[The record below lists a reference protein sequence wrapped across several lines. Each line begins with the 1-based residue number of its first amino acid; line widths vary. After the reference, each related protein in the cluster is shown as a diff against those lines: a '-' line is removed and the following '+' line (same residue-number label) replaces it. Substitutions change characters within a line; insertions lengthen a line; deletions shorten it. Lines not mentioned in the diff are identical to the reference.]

1 MEWTFRGVE
10 ILNINENSHVLI
22 FNSENFSAVL
32 KVITKVSLSTFHM
45 DNYAS
50 DEDVDYDFDTQL
62 IIQQS
67 LQDIPKPGTTQQ
79 APEDDSF
86 HSFLST
92 NCKKIVETL
101 LIGEEDALSH
111 LTEYQSAFE
120 ETDGI
125 GWIPL
130 HKAAMQLNKNI
141 LEITLKA
148 SKPSVWEQTTHNG
161 ETPLFLAVSNCLLEN
176 ASFLLLNGCNP
187 NAKNFEGNSPL
198 LTAVL
203 QDSYDMAA
211 LLISHGADVN
221 LQCANK
227 RTALHEAAKLGRQN
241 MVKLLLASGAHA
253 DPQSSYGFTP
263 LALAA
268 QSGHTEIMK
277 ILLRKG
283 ANALGQASDS
293 SSILL
298 EAASGGNPDS
308 IALLLEYGADA
319 NIPKNSGHL
328 PIHVA
333 ADRGHLLAL
342 KILVPV
348 TDVVAI
354 KQSGISPVHCAAA
367 GAHPECLELLI
378 QAGFDV
384 NFMLDQRIRKHYDDH
399 RKSALYFAVSNG
411 DLPSTKLLL
420 SAGALPNQDP
430 VNCLQIALRMGNYEL
445 ISLLLRYGANVNY
458 FCRVNPLHFPSA
470 LQYTLKDEVM
480 LRMLLN
486 YGYDTERCFDCP
498 HGDKVHLFYTFEGWT
513 STVIK
518 DTMFCEVITLSW
530 LQHLSGKVVRV
541 MLDYVDQ
548 VQICSKLKAVLQKQ
562 ALWSEIHNIL
572 TNPRSLKHLCRL
584 KIRKCMGRLHLRCP
598 VFMSFLP
605 LPNRL
610 KAYILYKEYD
620 LYGQGTFTGTW

>member
-1 MEWTFRGVE
+1 M
-10 ILNINENSHVLI
+10 N
-22 FNSENFSAVL
+22 
-32 KVITKVSLSTFHM
+32 
-45 DNYAS
+45 NYTS
-50 DEDVDYDFDTQL
+50 DEDTDEDLDTQL

-67 LQDIPKPGTTQQ
+67 LQDVHRPRATQQ
-79 APEDDSF
+79 ASADDSL
-86 HSFLST
+86 HAFLSADY
-92 NCKKIVETL
+92 KKIIET
-101 LIGEEDALSH
+101 IEAGKEDALSR
-111 LTEYQSAFE
+111 LTKFHSAFAE
-120 ETDGI
+120 ADGA
-125 GWIPL
+125 GWLPL
-130 HKAAMQLNKNI
+130 HKAAVQLNKNI
-141 LEITLKA
+141 LQITLKA
-148 SKPSVWEQTTHNG
+148 SKPSAWEQTTHNG
-161 ETPLFLAVSNCLLEN
+161 ETPLFLAVSTCLLEN
-176 ASFLLLNGCNP
+176 ARFLLLNGCNP
-187 NAKNFEGNSPL
+187 DAKNSEGNSPL

-203 QDSYDMAA
+203 RDSYEMAA
-211 LLISHGADVN
+211 LLISYGADVN
-221 LQCANK
+221 LRCTNE
-227 RTALHEAAKLGRQN
+227 RTALHEAAKLGRQDI
-241 MVKLLLASGAHA
+241 VKLMLVSGAHP

-268 QSGHTEIMK
+268 QSGHNEIMEM
-277 ILLRKG
+277 LLQKG

-293 SSILL
+293 ASILL
-298 EAASGGNPDS
+298 EAASGGNPDCLT
-308 IALLLEYGADA
+308 LLLEHGADA

-348 TDVVAI
+348 TDPVAI

-411 DLPSTKLLL
+411 DLSSVKLLL

-430 VNCLQIALRMGNYEL
+430 VNCLQIALRMGSYEL
-445 ISLLLRYGANVNY
+445 ISLLLRHGANVNY

-498 HGDKVHLFYTFEGWT
+498 HGNKVHPCYTFEGWT
-513 STVIK
+513 PTVIK

-548 VQICSKLKAVLQKQ
+548 VRICSKLKAVLQKQ
-562 ALWSEIHNIL
+562 GLWSEIHFIL
-572 TNPRSLKHLCRL
+572 TNPRPLRHLCRL
-584 KIRKCMGRLHLRCP
+584 KIRQCMGRLRLRCP

-610 KAYILYKEYD
+610 KAYVLYKEYD
-620 LYGQGTFTGTW
+620 LYEQGIFTGPW

>member
-1 MEWTFRGVE
+1 
-10 ILNINENSHVLI
+10 
-22 FNSENFSAVL
+22 
-32 KVITKVSLSTFHM
+32 M
-45 DNYAS
+45 DNYTS
-50 DEDVDYDFDTQL
+50 DEDIDDDFDTQL

-67 LQDIPKPGTTQQ
+67 LQDSHKPGTAQQ
-79 APEDDSF
+79 SPEDE
-86 HSFLST
+86 SFLSAYY
-92 NCKKIVETL
+92 KKIVET
-101 LIGEEDALSH
+101 IETGKEDVLSQ
-111 LTEYQSAFE
+111 LTKYHSAFDE
-120 ETDGI
+120 ADEK
-125 GWIPL
+125 GWLPL
-130 HKAAMQLNKNI
+130 HKAAVQLNKNI

-148 SKPSVWEQTTHNG
+148 SKLSVWEQTTHNG

-176 ASFLLLNGCNP
+176 VSFLLLNGCNP
-187 NAKNFEGNSPL
+187 NTKNVEGNSPL

-203 QDSYDMAA
+203 QDSYDMAS
-211 LLISHGADVN
+211 LLISHGANVN
-221 LQCANK
+221 LLCSNK
-227 RTALHEAAKLGRQN
+227 RTALHEAAKLGRRDI
-241 MVKLLLASGAHA
+241 VALLLASGAYP

-268 QSGHTEIMK
+268 QSGHTEIME
-277 ILLRKG
+277 LLLQKG

-308 IALLLEYGADA
+308 VTLLLEYGADA
-319 NIPKNSGHL
+319 NVPKNSGHL

-348 TDVVAI
+348 TDFAAI
-354 KQSGISPVHCAAA
+354 KRSGISPIHCAAA
-367 GAHPECLELLI
+367 GAHPKCLELLI

-411 DLPSTKLLL
+411 DVSSVKLLL

-445 ISLLLRYGANVNY
+445 
-458 FCRVNPLHFPSA
+458 
-470 LQYTLKDEVM
+470 
-480 LRMLLN
+480 
-486 YGYDTERCFDCP
+486 
-498 HGDKVHLFYTFEGWT
+498 
-513 STVIK
+513 
-518 DTMFCEVITLSW
+518 FCEVITLSW

-548 VQICSKLKAVLQKQ
+548 VRICSKLKAVLQKQ
-562 ALWSEIHNIL
+562 GLWSEIHFIL

-584 KIRKCMGRLHLRCP
+584 KIRKCMGRLRLRCP

-610 KAYILYKEYD
+610 KAYVLYKEYD
-620 LYGQGTFTGTW
+620 LYEQGIFTGTW